1 METLANMMYICI
13 HNITHIHASVQYIH
27 TVSRDVR
34 QHCNKLMIIL
44 CFIQLEEAGIAGSN
58 GTFQVITCISNVK

>member
-13 HNITHIHASVQYIH
+13 HNIMNIHVSVQNVH
-27 TVSRDVR
+27 TVSRYAS